1 METLMLEKMVEKL
14 TRIMKLTY
22 PGANDLDVSEN
33 VDSKTASWLQETYT
47 KSTKKSND
55 MTDMNI
61 TAEDEEGM
69 EGSLNLDPQH
79 NEEIKVCLFVFPSI
93 APLYA
98 RFMV

>member
-47 KSTKKSND
+47 KSTRKTSD
-55 MTDMNI
+55 LTDMNLV
-61 TAEDEEGM
+61 AEDEEGL
-69 EGSLNLDPQH
+69 EVANLDPQH
-79 NEEIKVCLFVFPSI
+79 EEEIKVCADIWAAAATGLQRHGTV
-93 APLYA
+93 
-98 RFMV
+98 